1 MATIFLVDDSRL
13 HLKLLGGILEERGY
27 SLQSFELAPL
37 LLEALEKEVPD
48 LIVSDIVMPQMDGVQ
63 LCAEIR
69 KKYSKEELPILLV
82 SSLDTMD
89 DMVRGYE
96 AGADDYLVKPVRA
109 PEFHAKVSLLL
120 RQRRAMTLSRR
131 QQTPPPATEPDVNST
146 DTSAPPPPLT
156 TPPPRL
162 IDRYEVLDVL
172 GEGAY
177 GTVYRARRL
186 GCEDVVA
193 LKVLS
198 ETKLNKSSIARF
210 LRETEVLKTLGEIEG
225 IARILDVGYDGEHYF
240 YAMDLIPGS
249 TIRKMLN
256 EQGPLKEETGIRIAN
271 SLAKVLCTLTEC
283 DIVHRDI
290 KPANIVITEEGKTTL
305 IDFGLARLTEG
316 IKVTK
321 RHEAPGTPAYMP
333 PEVIRGRDVDIR
345 GDMYSLGVTIFE
357 TLTNKLPYEGD
368 SSLYMLVKI
377 AEGSPPNMDPLF
389 DAEVSPG
396 LTAII
401 ERLISNTPEERYQSP
416 EELIA
421 DIAQYM

>member
-27 SLQSFELAPL
+27 ALQSFELAPA
-37 LLEALEKEVPD
+37 LLEALDKEVPD
-48 LIVSDIVMPQMDGVQ
+48 LIVSDIVMPQMDGVE

-69 KKYSKEELPILLV
+69 KRYSKEELPILLV

-131 QQTPPPATEPDVNST
+131 Q
-146 DTSAPPPPLT
+146 PPPPPSEDTGDKGDAPASPPPLS

-198 ETKLNKSSIARF
+198 ETKLNKNSIARF

-249 TIRKMLN
+249 TIRKILT
-256 EQGPLKEETGIRIAN
+256 EQGPLTEEQGIRIAN
-271 SLAKVLCTLTEC
+271 SIAQVLTTLTEC

-290 KPANIVITEEGKTTL
+290 KPANIVINEEGKTTL

-357 TLTNKLPYEGD
+357 TLTNKLPYEGS

-389 DAEVSPG
+389 DADVSPG

-421 DIAQYM
+421 DISQYM

>member
-27 SLQSFELAPL
+27 ALQSFELAPA
-37 LLEALEKEVPD
+37 LLEALDKEVPD
-48 LIVSDIVMPQMDGVQ
+48 LIVSDIVMPQMDGVE

-69 KKYSKEELPILLV
+69 KRYSKEELPILLV

-131 QQTPPPATEPDVNST
+131 Q
-146 DTSAPPPPLT
+146 PPPPPSEETNDKGDSTSPPPLS

-198 ETKLNKSSIARF
+198 ETKLNKNSIARF

-249 TIRKMLN
+249 TIRKILT
-256 EQGPLKEETGIRIAN
+256 EQGPLTEEQGIRIAN
-271 SLAKVLCTLTEC
+271 SIAQVLTTLTEC

-290 KPANIVITEEGKTTL
+290 KPANIVINEEGKTTL

-357 TLTNKLPYEGD
+357 TLTNKLPYEGS

-389 DAEVSPG
+389 DADVSPG

-421 DIAQYM
+421 DISQYM